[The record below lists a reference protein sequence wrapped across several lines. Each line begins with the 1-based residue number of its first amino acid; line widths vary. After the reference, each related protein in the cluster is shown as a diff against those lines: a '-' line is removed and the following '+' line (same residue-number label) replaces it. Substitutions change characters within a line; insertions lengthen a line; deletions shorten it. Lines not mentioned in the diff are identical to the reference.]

1 LWDEAIS
8 QYREDLKLSPDD
20 PEGHNNLGAVLFQ
33 KGNLN
38 EAITQFQEALRLK
51 PDYANARKNLAAAMR
66 VQTAA
71 PPDQGIHAVPSK

>member
-20 PEGHNNLGAVLFQ
+20 PEGHNNLGVVLFQ
-33 KGNLN
+33 KGNRN

-51 PDYANARKNLAAAMR
+51 PDYANAQKNLAAAMAA
-66 VQTAA
+66 QKTA
-71 PPDQGIHAVPSK
+71 PPSANLR